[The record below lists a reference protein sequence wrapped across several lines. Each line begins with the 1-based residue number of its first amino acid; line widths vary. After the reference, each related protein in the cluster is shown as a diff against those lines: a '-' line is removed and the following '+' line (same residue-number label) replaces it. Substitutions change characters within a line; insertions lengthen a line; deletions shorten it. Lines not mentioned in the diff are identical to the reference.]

1 MEKKGNGL
9 GKLAFQVIIL
19 ATGWALV
26 YIIPFIQYTLYDPIL
41 NALGCTNTQLGLLL
55 TVYGLGNIFGAP
67 IGGWLADRFDY
78 RKIIVGSVFLNGI
91 LSFLFAFN
99 MNYTFAMITWIG
111 CAIASLV
118 MNYPSM
124 VKILRVIGKENQGKI
139 YGFNE
144 AIVGV
149 VDVIIGAFFLYVC
162 VQFAKAAEGMK
173 WVMIILGVMSVIVS
187 AIIWIAI
194 KDVSVN
200 ENLDGNEESEGEKM
214 TLKDFIIVLKSPNTW
229 LVGISI
235 FCIYSFTVTMSYFT
249 PYVTSVLGG
258 SVALSGSLAIIRQH
272 GLKLFGAPF
281 GGYCSDKLKSPTKV
295 LIPIYILGIIT
306 ILLFLILPKTTPMT
320 IFIALTFVVGLLGYM
335 GKGIYYAVQE
345 EVNIP
350 VKYSAT
356 TIGIAAVLGFS
367 PDVFQFTLIG
377 HWIDTYGNLGYT
389 YAFIFQIAILVIGI
403 LVGMYILNLKK
414 KRQIQQSQVKEVQE

>member
-1 MEKKGNGL
+1 MEKKSNAL
-9 GKLAFQVIIL
+9 GKLAFQVTIL
-19 ATGWALV
+19 AMGWALV

-41 NALGCTNTQLGLLL
+41 KALNCSNTQLGLLL

-67 IGGWLADRFDY
+67 IGGWLADRYDY
-78 RKIIVGSVFLNGI
+78 RKIIVASVFFNGV
-91 LSFLFAFN
+91 LAFLFAFN

-111 CAIASLV
+111 CAITSLV

-124 VKILRVIGKENQGKI
+124 VKILRVIGKENQGKV

-149 VDVIIGAFFLYVC
+149 IGVILGGFFLYVC
-162 VQFAKAAEGMK
+162 VKFVNPAEGMK
-173 WVMIILGVMSVIVS
+173 WVMILLGTLSVIVS
-187 AIIWIAI
+187 AIIWLVVKGIDI
-194 KDVSVN
+194 SEPISEN
-200 ENLDGNEESEGEKM
+200 ENKNSDKM
-214 TLKDFIIVLKSPNTW
+214 TLKEFIVVVKSPNTW

-235 FCIYSFTVTMSYFT
+235 FCVYSFTVTMSYFT

-258 SVALSGSLAIIRQH
+258 SVALSGALAIIRQH

-295 LIPIYILGIIT
+295 LIPIYILGIGT
-306 ILLFLILPKTTPMT
+306 ILLFLKLPATTSMT

-335 GKGIYYAVQE
+335 GKGVYYAVQE

-356 TIGIAAVLGFS
+356 TIGIAAALGFS
-367 PDVFQFTLIG
+367 PDIFQFALIG
-377 HWIDTYGNLGYT
+377 HWIDTYGKLGYT
-389 YAFIFQIAILVIGI
+389 YTFIFQIVILIVGI
-403 LVGMYILNLKK
+403 LAGIYILNLKK
-414 KRQIQQSQVKEVQE
+414 RRAIESAELKGAQE

>member
-1 MEKKGNGL
+1 MEKKSNEF

-19 ATGWALV
+19 ASGWALV

-55 TVYGLGNIFGAP
+55 TVYGLGNVFGAP

-78 RKIIVGSVFLNGI
+78 RKIIVSSVFFNGV

-111 CAIASLV
+111 CAITSLV

-124 VKILRVIGKENQGKI
+124 VKILRVIGKENQGKV

-144 AIVGV
+144 ATVGV

-162 VQFAKAAEGMK
+162 VQFAKPAEGMK
-173 WVMIILGVMSVIVS
+173 WVMILLGAMSVIVS
-187 AIIWIAI
+187 GIIWIAI
-194 KDVSVN
+194 KDVDIN
-200 ENLDGNEESEGEKM
+200 NPMHGEEVSDGEKM

-235 FCIYSFTVTMSYFT
+235 FCVYSFTVTMSYFT

-258 SVALSGSLAIIRQH
+258 SVALSGALAIVRQH

-295 LIPIYILGIIT
+295 LIPIYILGIGT
-306 ILLFLILPKTTPMT
+306 ILLFLKLPATTSMT

-345 EVNIP
+345 EVNVP

-356 TIGIAAVLGFS
+356 TIGIAAALGFS
-367 PDVFQFTLIG
+367 PDIFQFTLIG
-377 HWIDTYGNLGYT
+377 YWIDTYGNLGYT
-389 YAFIFQIAILVIGI
+389 YTFIFQIAILVVGI
-403 LVGMYILNLKK
+403 LVGLYILNLKK
-414 KRQIQQSQVKEVQE
+414 KRANEGSKVKEV